1 MPPQICDKC
10 YKPAE
15 TLLRLE
21 MGTSFATAR
30 CCPACYK
37 RIFGKEELEEALK
50 ARKEQE
56 SKKPDHLS

>member
-10 YKPAE
+10 AKPAE

-30 CCPACYK
+30 CCPACYE
-37 RIFGKEELEEALK
+37 RIFCKESLEDALK
-50 ARKEQE
+50 AREDQE
-56 SKKPDHLS
+56 SKKA